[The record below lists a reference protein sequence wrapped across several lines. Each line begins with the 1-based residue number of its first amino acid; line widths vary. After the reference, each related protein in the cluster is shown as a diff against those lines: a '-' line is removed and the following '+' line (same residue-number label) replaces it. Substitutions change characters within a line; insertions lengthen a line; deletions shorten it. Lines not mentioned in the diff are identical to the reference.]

1 MQETILLLAFG
12 QSNADVHIAG
22 PRGASQLFDDPGI
35 LVPDDG
41 WGIRGLMGRGE
52 QPHFTDFVPA
62 CSFEPNNQSLL
73 HAAAARIRHE
83 HPQSK
88 VIIRSAAK
96 GGRRLYAIKTDERE
110 IEGIYKNADGGSSIH
125 FRNLIKSL
133 EFSIEANAQSG
144 GAIKSVYIL
153 WLHGE
158 SDRAMEAGEYG
169 EVFRQLIDEVAAA
182 CDYPDISIQW
192 LTIQAGGTS
201 YGGDGNHW
209 ENRLALLDDDL
220 QDIAPCVAA
229 GHICGYFD
237 QSHYSA
243 RGKLALGEWLGH
255 VVSGYET
262 GNRYRLPVPKQAR
275 KIGPDYL
282 ELKFDVDITID
293 GTEPIGFQVKNG
305 PHLLNIR
312 SVEIGKDRTI
322 RIRLENPNNIRQ
334 LHINYA
340 YARNQGFKDFERTPD
355 RPYGYGNLRTTYEIP
370 SVLSPGSVLYEP
382 IPGFSIATLLN
393 EVEV

>member
-1 MQETILLLAFG
+1 MMETILLLAFG

-22 PRGASQLFDDPGI
+22 PRGSSPLFDDPGI

-52 QPHFTDFVPA
+52 QPDFTGFVPA
-62 CSFEPNNQSLL
+62 SPFEPNNQSLL

-96 GGRRLYAIKTDERE
+96 GGRRLYAIRTDERE
-110 IEGIYKNADGGSSIH
+110 IEGIYKNADGGPSIH
-125 FRNLIKSL
+125 LRNLIKSL
-133 EFSIEANAQSG
+133 RLSIEASAKTG
-144 GAIKSVYIL
+144 GAIKRVYIL

-169 EVFRQLIDEVAAA
+169 DVFRQLMDEVAAA
-182 CDYPDISIQW
+182 SEDLGVSIQW

-209 ENRLALLDDDL
+209 QNRMALLDDDL

-255 VVSGYET
+255 VVSRYET
-262 GNRYRLPVPKQAR
+262 GNRIWLQIPKWAR
-275 KIGPDYL
+275 KIGPDSL

-293 GTEPIGFQVKNG
+293 GAEPIGLQVANG

-312 SVEIGKDRTI
+312 SAEIVDDRTI
-322 RIRLENPNNIRQ
+322 MIRLEAPNDSRQ

-355 RPYGYGNLRTTYEIP
+355 RAYGYGNLRTTYEIP
-370 SVLSPGSVLYEP
+370 SILSPGSFLYEP
-382 IPGFSIATLLN
+382 IPGFPFQPCLMSR
-393 EVEV
+393 